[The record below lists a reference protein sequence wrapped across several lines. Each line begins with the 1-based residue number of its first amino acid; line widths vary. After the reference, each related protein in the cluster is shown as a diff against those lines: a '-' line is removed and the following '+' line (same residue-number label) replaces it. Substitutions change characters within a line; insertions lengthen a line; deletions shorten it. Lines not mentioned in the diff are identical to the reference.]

1 MSRRVKE
8 LVIDEVRNRIGD
20 CAEFLVV
27 NSSRLDPIAD
37 NRFRL
42 GLREKD
48 IKILTVKN
56 SLAKKALHDAGII
69 ALDPI
74 LEGPSTLVWG
84 SEDAVTL
91 SKAIAKWVKDI
102 GELEFKGG
110 IVEGKTLSAEDVD
123 ALSKSPSR
131 EELIGRIA
139 LLALS
144 PGARLVSALLG
155 PGGKLCGQ
163 VKSIAEKE
171 GEQ

>member
-1 MSRRVKE
+1 MGYDVNIQRLE
-8 LVIDEVRNRIGD
+8 LNAVIDLQGD
-20 CAEFLVV
+20 A
-27 NSSRLDPIAD
+27 
-37 NRFRL
+37 
-42 GLREKD
+42 
-48 IKILTVKN
+48 
-56 SLAKKALHDAGII
+56 
-69 ALDPI
+69 
-74 LEGPSTLVWG
+74 
-84 SEDAVTL
+84 
-91 SKAIAKWVKDI
+91 KAIAKWVKDI

-163 VKSIAEKE
+163 VKSVAEKE